1 MRTLLVFCLGILI
14 ALGCFAQNDSTKTE
28 KSKKKER
35 TVLIH
40 GEVYDSFTKAKLS
53 ARITLLRPDSTVID
67 TMTCWTWGTN
77 SFYQFKVPAKPQTI
91 IIKGTLDGYE
101 DAYMNYELRY
111 LARNNNFE
119 LPRLLMKKKLQE
131 DIWREDSLGGVLVRG
146 TKVKMA
152 YRGDT
157 IIYDA
162 SAFNLPEG
170 SMLDGLIKQLPG
182 AELKSNG
189 DIYINGEKVDYLT
202 LNGKDFFKGNNQV
215 VLDNLPYYTVQ
226 NLKAYHKSTKKS
238 QLKGRDYEKREFVMD
253 VNLKREYNRGYVAN
267 AEAGGGMPWQS
278 EGTKKARYLARVFG
292 LHFDDHSR
300 YTLFGNVN
308 NINETRTPGGEGDW
322 SPSNMP
328 QGLTTT
334 KQAGFDFSTEDA
346 DKHFEE
352 NGSARVEWSDARN
365 ETRTARETFTS
376 AGGIFSGS
384 WSESRQKDFRLNVH
398 NEFTLKKPFRL
409 YTRVDFSVADG
420 SRSTASEDSTFRQ
433 IVTNQTQRSGLAK
446 YRTYHGSG
454 MLSYYKKLPWG
465 DNVSV
470 SLNGSFD
477 CQKPNDA
484 FSRQHTQYA
493 SPEEDEDRLERYA
506 DTHGNSYLW
515 NASAD
520 YDFSLP
526 RQWFIT
532 AQVGYAQ
539 ERNNN
544 HNNQYLLTL
553 LDNLKPHDLGW
564 LPSTHDSLLLAQDW
578 LNSDVSQLLT
588 RTYNGSLSLSKASDD
603 YYFDFSLPFRHI
615 SERLHFDDGLI
626 DTISCRNSN
635 ELCPTLNLYV
645 WKGGFKSISYSMNI
659 DRPDLASL
667 IPTDET
673 LDPLIWRI
681 SNPDLKNHVYHTLNM
696 HYTHNI
702 DSLKRSFSAWAN
714 GRLDRNSWGMQTI
727 YDMEAGK
734 YTYINTNVNGNW
746 QAALGASCSL
756 PLDKM
761 RLLLFSTQ
769 LDASYQHS
777 VDCDIQ
783 YDFLDALLTDPP
795 LSTVNNWVLHN
806 QLQLRY
812 QKDELTATV
821 SGNISWRNSTGDRRN
836 FTALNAFN
844 FDYGAALIYT
854 IPRVKLSLATDIRMY
869 SRRGYYSDMMNDNHL
884 VWNAQLSRSFFKQ
897 QLTAKL
903 QAFDLLHQLSSTQY
917 EVNAQGRTETWHN
930 CIPRYVMLTL
940 QYKFTKMPKK

>member
-253 VNLKREYNRGYVAN
+253 VSLKREYNRGYVAN

-346 DKHFEE
+346 A
-352 NGSARVEWSDARN
+352 ARGR
-365 ETRTARETFTS
+365 
-376 AGGIFSGS
+376 
-384 WSESRQKDFRLNVH
+384 
-398 NEFTLKKPFRL
+398 
-409 YTRVDFSVADG
+409 
-420 SRSTASEDSTFRQ
+420 
-433 IVTNQTQRSGLAK
+433 
-446 YRTYHGSG
+446 
-454 MLSYYKKLPWG
+454 
-465 DNVSV
+465 
-470 SLNGSFD
+470 
-477 CQKPNDA
+477 
-484 FSRQHTQYA
+484 
-493 SPEEDEDRLERYA
+493 
-506 DTHGNSYLW
+506 
-515 NASAD
+515 
-520 YDFSLP
+520 
-526 RQWFIT
+526 
-532 AQVGYAQ
+532 
-539 ERNNN
+539 
-544 HNNQYLLTL
+544 
-553 LDNLKPHDLGW
+553 
-564 LPSTHDSLLLAQDW
+564 
-578 LNSDVSQLLT
+578 
-588 RTYNGSLSLSKASDD
+588 KA
-603 YYFDFSLPFRHI
+603 
-615 SERLHFDDGLI
+615 
-626 DTISCRNSN
+626 
-635 ELCPTLNLYV
+635 
-645 WKGGFKSISYSMNI
+645 
-659 DRPDLASL
+659 
-667 IPTDET
+667 
-673 LDPLIWRI
+673 
-681 SNPDLKNHVYHTLNM
+681 
-696 HYTHNI
+696 
-702 DSLKRSFSAWAN
+702 
-714 GRLDRNSWGMQTI
+714 
-727 YDMEAGK
+727 
-734 YTYINTNVNGNW
+734 
-746 QAALGASCSL
+746 
-756 PLDKM
+756 
-761 RLLLFSTQ
+761 
-769 LDASYQHS
+769 
-777 VDCDIQ
+777 
-783 YDFLDALLTDPP
+783 
-795 LSTVNNWVLHN
+795 
-806 QLQLRY
+806 
-812 QKDELTATV
+812 
-821 SGNISWRNSTGDRRN
+821 DRR
-836 FTALNAFN
+836 TS
-844 FDYGAALIYT
+844 
-854 IPRVKLSLATDIRMY
+854 V
-869 SRRGYYSDMMNDNHL
+869 
-884 VWNAQLSRSFFKQ
+884 
-897 QLTAKL
+897 
-903 QAFDLLHQLSSTQY
+903 
-917 EVNAQGRTETWHN
+917 
-930 CIPRYVMLTL
+930 
-940 QYKFTKMPKK
+940 